1 MGLEPAA
8 VTWTR
13 TLLRLPAESGERFL
27 DEWKVVRRRI
37 EAVHGVS
44 VSNETEPA
52 GAPRLET
59 RDE

>member
-1 MGLEPAA
+1 MDLEPAA
-8 VTWTR
+8 VTWAR
-13 TLLRLPAESGERFL
+13 TLLKLPVETGERFT
-27 DEWKVVRRRI
+27 DEWQIVRRRI

-44 VSNETEPA
+44 LSNETEPA